1 MFIHSFRFYARAD
14 ADDIYVLM
22 AFPKIEFLGGQM
34 VMSAVCI

>member
-14 ADDIYVLM
+14 ADDIYALM
-22 AFPKIEFLGGQM
+22 AFPKIEFSGGQM